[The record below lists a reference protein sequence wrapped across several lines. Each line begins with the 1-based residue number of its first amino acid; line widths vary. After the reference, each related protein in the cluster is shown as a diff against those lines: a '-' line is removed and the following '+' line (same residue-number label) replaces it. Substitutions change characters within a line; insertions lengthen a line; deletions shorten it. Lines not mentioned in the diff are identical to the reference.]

1 MSREFDVEEYRAEK
15 DRPLFDSAAA
25 EEGSVFLFDGNI
37 ADIIGID
44 DAKILFSSTLI
55 QFSSAAT
62 IIPITSEKPPSMPMQ
77 HVLPMNSLS
86 ISVGMVPFLPFFF
99 RIMSIMRLFLSGIQN
114 KSKKSRRE
122 AMIAALPSIR

>member
-15 DRPLFDSAAA
+15 DRSLFDSAAA

-44 DAKILFSSTLI
+44 DAKILFFLH
-55 QFSSAAT
+55 FDPVFLCCA
-62 IIPITSEKPPSMPMQ
+62 IIPVTSEKPPSMPMQ

-99 RIMSIMRLFLSGIQN
+99 RIMPIMRLFLSGIQN

-122 AMIAALPSIR
+122 AMIAALLSIR

>member
-15 DRPLFDSAAA
+15 DRSLFDSAAA

-44 DAKILFSSTLI
+44 DAKILFF

-62 IIPITSEKPPSMPMQ
+62 IIPVTSEKPPSMPMQ

-99 RIMSIMRLFLSGIQN
+99 RIMPIMRLFLSGIQN

-122 AMIAALPSIR
+122 AMIAALLSIR